1 MGSQVMEVVVWVFS
15 IVIVS
20 TFLGMI
26 FQVLRGAFDGYMD
39 RWEKNYLVNKKA
51 EYLEENILSVNDPL
65 PGEDEMDDEG
75 EIDDEDE
82 SVSLE
87 VQAKYTNWEDE
98 VEVDG
103 LVDVLAERYDEEG
116 YEDDWVNDPDVQD
129 FLERADEP
137 GPWSE
142 EDDKIY
148 TVGGL
153 TADKDRDFM
162 KFQNKMDERDKQL
175 GGNSDNN
182 VDDEKEE

>member
-20 TFLGMI
+20 AFFGII

-39 RWEKNYLVNKKA
+39 RWQENHLDNKKF
-51 EYLEENILSVNDPL
+51 EYKGKNKVGVQGGDYYQPVKEKPNSEQFRPPHPSDAV
-65 PGEDEMDDEG
+65 DD
-75 EIDDEDE
+75 
-82 SVSLE
+82 
-87 VQAKYTNWEDE
+87 K
-98 VEVDG
+98 
-103 LVDVLAERYDEEG
+103 
-116 YEDDWVNDPDVQD
+116 DVQD
-129 FLERADEP
+129 FLEWADEP

-153 TADKDRDFM
+153 TADKDQGFK
-162 KFQNKMDERDKQL
+162 KFINKIE
-175 GGNSDNN
+175 GGDSDNN

>member
-51 EYLEENILSVNDPL
+51 EYL
-65 PGEDEMDDEG
+65 
-75 EIDDEDE
+75 DE
-82 SVSLE
+82 SASLE

-98 VEVDG
+98 EEIDE

-116 YEDDWVNDPDVQD
+116 YEDDWVNDPDVQA
-129 FLERADEP
+129 FLEHADEQ
-137 GPWSE
+137 GSWSE

-162 KFQNKMDERDKQL
+162 KFQDKMNERDKQL

>member
-1 MGSQVMEVVVWVFS
+1 MGSQVMEIVVWVFS

-26 FQVLRGAFDGYMD
+26 FQVLRGVFDGYTD
-39 RWEKNYLVNKKA
+39 RWEENYLVNKKA

-75 EIDDEDE
+75 EIDDED
-82 SVSLE
+82 
-87 VQAKYTNWEDE
+87 
-98 VEVDG
+98 
-103 LVDVLAERYDEEG
+103 
-116 YEDDWVNDPDVQD
+116 DWVNDPDVQA
-129 FLERADEP
+129 FLEHVDEP
-137 GPWSE
+137 GDWDE
-142 EDDKIY
+142 QYDKSY

-162 KFQNKMDERDKQL
+162 KFQDKMDERDKQL
-175 GGNSDNN
+175 GGDSDNN

>member
-1 MGSQVMEVVVWVFS
+1 MGSQVMEIVVWVFS

-39 RWEKNYLVNKKA
+39 RWQENYLGNKKF
-51 EYLEENILSVNDPL
+51 
-65 PGEDEMDDEG
+65 EDKIGLQGGDYYQPVKEKPNSEQFRPPHPSDAVDD
-75 EIDDEDE
+75 
-82 SVSLE
+82 
-87 VQAKYTNWEDE
+87 K
-98 VEVDG
+98 
-103 LVDVLAERYDEEG
+103 
-116 YEDDWVNDPDVQD
+116 DVQD
-129 FLERADEP
+129 FLEWAAEP

-153 TADKDRDFM
+153 TADKDRNFM
-162 KFQNKMDERDKQL
+162 KFQDKMDERDKQL

>member
-1 MGSQVMEVVVWVFS
+1 MGSQVMEIIVWVFS

-39 RWEKNYLVNKKA
+39 RWEKNYLANKKA

-65 PGEDEMDDEG
+65 PGEE
-75 EIDDEDE
+75 EIDDEDPF
-82 SVSLE
+82 
-87 VQAKYTNWEDE
+87 D
-98 VEVDG
+98 
-103 LVDVLAERYDEEG
+103 
-116 YEDDWVNDPDVQD
+116 DPDVQA
-129 FLERADEP
+129 FLEHADEQ

-142 EDDKIY
+142 EDDKSY

-153 TADKDRDFM
+153 SADKDRDFM
-162 KFQNKMDERDKQL
+162 KFQDKMNERDKQL

>member
-1 MGSQVMEVVVWVFS
+1 MGSQVMEIVVWVFS

-26 FQVLRGAFDGYMD
+26 FQVLRGVFDGYTD
-39 RWEKNYLVNKKA
+39 RWEENYLVNKEA

-75 EIDDEDE
+75 EIDDED
-82 SVSLE
+82 
-87 VQAKYTNWEDE
+87 
-98 VEVDG
+98 
-103 LVDVLAERYDEEG
+103 
-116 YEDDWVNDPDVQD
+116 DWVNDPDVQA
-129 FLERADEP
+129 FLEWADEQ

-153 TADKDRDFM
+153 SADKDRDFM
-162 KFQNKMDERDKQL
+162 KFQDKMNERDKQL

>member
-1 MGSQVMEVVVWVFS
+1 MGSQVMEIVVWVFS

-20 TFLGMI
+20 AFLGMI

-39 RWEKNYLVNKKA
+39 RWQENYLDNKKF
-51 EYLEENILSVNDPL
+51 EYEGKNKVGVQGGDYYQPVKEKPNSEQFRPPHPSDAV
-65 PGEDEMDDEG
+65 DD
-75 EIDDEDE
+75 
-82 SVSLE
+82 
-87 VQAKYTNWEDE
+87 K
-98 VEVDG
+98 
-103 LVDVLAERYDEEG
+103 
-116 YEDDWVNDPDVQD
+116 DVQD
-129 FLERADEP
+129 FLEWADEP

-162 KFQNKMDERDKQL
+162 KFQDKMNKRDKQW
-175 GGNSDNN
+175 GGDSDNN